1 MFEGPLAA
9 GSSRRGR
16 IGRAYTQRANRRSS
30 FVARGAVGGNVGS
43 DRSLLAIAGGIAA
56 TVVVAVLIVVVLGDR
71 PPAPFPQ
78 GTPEAALQGYV
89 QAWEDEDLEA
99 TYGYFSQGV
108 KATLPFEEY
117 RQVARDQGNFSG
129 VPQQRRVTIDKV
141 ELDGERAEVYLSIEY
156 SFEGGFPLGGGYRD
170 TRTIHLVKEAVD
182 WKVDD
187 ALLGLEPGPF
197 PSKGF
202 EVAPPGSDVA
212 PPGSGG

>member
-1 MFEGPLAA
+1 
-9 GSSRRGR
+9 
-16 IGRAYTQRANRRSS
+16 
-30 FVARGAVGGNVGS
+30 VGS

-71 PPAPFPQ
+71 PPAPFPP

-89 QAWEDEDLEA
+89 SAWEDEDLEA
-99 TYGYFSQGV
+99 TYAYFSTGV
-108 KATLPFEEY
+108 KDTLPIDEY

-129 VPQQRRVTIDKV
+129 GAPQQRRVTIDKV

-156 SFEGGFPLGGGYRD
+156 SFDGGLPFGGGYRD
-170 TRTIHLVKEAVD
+170 TRTINLVREAGD
-182 WKVDD
+182 WKIDD

-202 EVAPPGSDVA
+202 EVTPPGFEVAPPGSEVA